1 MAISPYT
8 GRFQSAYEA
17 VKNIEDPTEEKIKS
31 LLDERNLTL
40 DEFREAS
47 KEYEEDIAS
56 GKARDLPGTVATRLL
71 GSALDSA
78 GEVAEFVGQYVA
90 PETTSRIKQEV

>member
-47 KEYEEDIAS
+47 KEY
-56 GKARDLPGTVATRLL
+56 
-71 GSALDSA
+71 
-78 GEVAEFVGQYVA
+78 
-90 PETTSRIKQEV
+90 